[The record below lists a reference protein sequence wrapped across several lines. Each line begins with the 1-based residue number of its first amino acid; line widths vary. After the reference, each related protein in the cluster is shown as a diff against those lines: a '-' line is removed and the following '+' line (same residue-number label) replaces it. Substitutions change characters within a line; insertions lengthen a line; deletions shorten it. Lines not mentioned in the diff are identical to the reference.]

1 MVLPAL
7 MEAVAACARRRESVV
22 VEGVHLS
29 VEAALQLMHQH
40 HPSCWVVPFLVYISN
55 ESKHLERFAVRA
67 RYMALTAAKN
77 RYVHFFQN
85 IRTIQADMG
94 ARADAARL
102 PKIDNTNVDRSVAM
116 IHDVTLAALREAA
129 AGGSLVDRPGEA
141 GELTA
146 GPLLEKYEGCLLK
159 WPWSSK
165 RMIETLRERGAL
177 KGGGGKGAG
186 EGPEGAGE
194 REGGAAAAA
203 GARDPPL
210 APTTPRGGRTPPPR
224 RRPLGRAPTPSPRR
238 ARPWP
243 RRRRTPRAATW
254 WRRTA
259 PGGGTRG
266 GEAGGGLDSS
276 GSSRAHASRGRETAR
291 AVSAALAAGERNGEE
306 RSTRRPGTRTSN
318 GLLKILVWF
327 GRSRAPRL
335 DGGEIRDGGS
345 RAAARLYELSRP

>member
-1 MVLPAL
+1 MGGGVLAGCREQSEMVLPAL

-203 GARDPPL
+203 AAGGAAAGAAVSGVAVPGARGFGGGRRCRGSPAGPDDPPGGADAAASPPASRPRSNSLTSESPSL
-210 APTTPRGGRTPPPR
+210 AEEETDAEGGNLVEEDGSWGGDEGGGGRGRPR
-224 RRPLGRAPTPSPRR
+224 LERLESGSRV
-238 ARPWP
+238 
-243 RRRRTPRAATW
+243 PRA
-254 WRRTA
+254 
-259 PGGGTRG
+259 GDGTRG
-266 GEAGGGLDSS
+266 
-276 GSSRAHASRGRETAR
+276 
-291 AVSAALAAGERNGEE
+291 
-306 RSTRRPGTRTSN
+306 
-318 GLLKILVWF
+318 
-327 GRSRAPRL
+327 
-335 DGGEIRDGGS
+335 
-345 RAAARLYELSRP
+345 

>member
-1 MVLPAL
+1 MLAGCREQSEMVLPAL

-194 REGGAAAAA
+194 REGGR
-203 GARDPPL
+203 GASQSQAL
-210 APTTPRGGRTPPPR
+210 R
-224 RRPLGRAPTPSPRR
+224 RI
-238 ARPWP
+238 
-243 RRRRTPRAATW
+243 
-254 WRRTA
+254 
-259 PGGGTRG
+259 
-266 GEAGGGLDSS
+266 
-276 GSSRAHASRGRETAR
+276 GS
-291 AVSAALAAGERNGEE
+291 
-306 RSTRRPGTRTSN
+306 
-318 GLLKILVWF
+318 
-327 GRSRAPRL
+327 
-335 DGGEIRDGGS
+335 
-345 RAAARLYELSRP
+345 

>member
-1 MVLPAL
+1 MLAGCREQSEMVLPAL
-7 MEAVAACARRRESVV
+7 MEAVASCARRRESVV

-85 IRTIQADMG
+85 IRTIQADLG

-129 AGGSLVDRPGEA
+129 AGGTLLDGPGEA

-146 GPLLEKYEGCLLK
+146 GPLLEEYERCLLK
-159 WPWSSK
+159 WPWGSK

-177 KGGGGKGAG
+177 KGGDGKGSG
-186 EGPEGAGE
+186 EGAGGAGDRGGAAGTE
-194 REGGAAAAA
+194 AAGAAAAGTA
-203 GARDPPL
+203 TVAASGEAVLGAL
-210 APTTPRGGRTPPPR
+210 GFGGGRWGRGPPPG
-224 RRPLGRAPTPSPRR
+224 PAGS
-238 ARPWP
+238 
-243 RRRRTPRAATW
+243 
-254 WRRTA
+254 
-259 PGGGTRG
+259 PGGPDAAASPPPSRLRSHSLGSESPSLAEEETDAEG
-266 GEAGGGLDSS
+266 GPLLEEDSSWGGNEGGGRGGLDSS
-276 GSSRAHASRGRETAR
+276 RSSRAPARAHASRKRKAR
-291 AVSAALAAGERNGEE
+291 TVVALCNEG
-306 RSTRRPGTRTSN
+306 SGT
-318 GLLKILVWF
+318 
-327 GRSRAPRL
+327 
-335 DGGEIRDGGS
+335 E
-345 RAAARLYELSRP
+345 

>member
-1 MVLPAL
+1 MLAGCREQSEMVLPAL

-203 GARDPPL
+203 AAGAAAGAAVSGVAVPGARGFG
-210 APTTPRGGRTPPPR
+210 GGRRCRGSPAGPGDSLGGADAAASPPASRPR
-224 RRPLGRAPTPSPRR
+224 SNSLTSESPSLAEEETDAEGGNLVEEDGSWGGDEGGGGRGRPRLERLESGSRV
-238 ARPWP
+238 
-243 RRRRTPRAATW
+243 PRA
-254 WRRTA
+254 
-259 PGGGTRG
+259 GDGTRG
-266 GEAGGGLDSS
+266 
-276 GSSRAHASRGRETAR
+276 
-291 AVSAALAAGERNGEE
+291 
-306 RSTRRPGTRTSN
+306 
-318 GLLKILVWF
+318 
-327 GRSRAPRL
+327 
-335 DGGEIRDGGS
+335 
-345 RAAARLYELSRP
+345 

>member
-177 KGGGGKGAG
+177 KGGGG
-186 EGPEGAGE
+186 
-194 REGGAAAAA
+194 GG
-203 GARDPPL
+203 GLRGGS
-210 APTTPRGGRTPPPR
+210 PRGPR
-224 RRPLGRAPTPSPRR
+224 LRRGAPVPGIPR
-238 ARPWP
+238 WP
-243 RRRRTPRAATW
+243 RRP
-254 WRRTA
+254 
-259 PGGGTRG
+259 PGGGGRRRLA
-266 GEAGGGLDSS
+266 AGL
-276 GSSRAHASRGRETAR
+276 
-291 AVSAALAAGERNGEE
+291 SAALQLPHLGEPVPGRGGDGRRGRQPGGGGRLLGGGRGGGRPGAA
-306 RSTRRPGTRTSN
+306 STRAARVGLTRPAGGRRHAR
-318 GLLKILVWF
+318 LAQ
-327 GRSRAPRL
+327 RSRR
-335 DGGEIRDGGS
+335 GKGT
-345 RAAARLYELSRP
+345 ARREARGDPGPGRVMDFLKF